1 MSEKPAEE
9 AKNAEGELQFTVH
22 NVYTKDVSFEA
33 PHTPEV
39 FAKDWEPKLD
49 FDLQMGH
56 RPLSEDA
63 FEVTLALTVTVKLP
77 PNEKDKSPAE
87 QVAFLVEV
95 KQGGIFTIKGFA
107 TEQLEHI
114 LSTTAPGML
123 YPYAREVV
131 SNLVTK
137 GGFPQLIL
145 PPMNFD
151 AMYQDHL
158 QQQKSGQA
166 TEAAAH

>member
-1 MSEKPAEE
+1 
-9 AKNAEGELQFTVH
+9 
-22 NVYTKDVSFEA
+22 
-33 PHTPEV
+33 
-39 FAKDWEPKLD
+39 
-49 FDLQMGH
+49 
-56 RPLSEDA
+56 
-63 FEVTLALTVTVKLP
+63 
-77 PNEKDKSPAE
+77 
-87 QVAFLVEV
+87 
-95 KQGGIFTIKGFA
+95 
-107 TEQLEHI
+107 
-114 LSTTAPGML
+114 ML